1 MERYIGLDVHCKESV
16 YVVQDEQGH
25 VVKEGVVETTEAGLK
40 AMGEDL
46 GVPPGTKVGLETG
59 TQATWVARV
68 LERLGMKPVVIDAH
82 EVRAKARRVGQ
93 KSDRRDAW
101 EICDGVRRDLY
112 TAIVYVPSEA
122 VERLRRVLS
131 RRRHFIKA
139 RTRQVNAAKFVL
151 RSRGLRSVCRTL
163 TTARAWQ
170 RLLADARVQAVR
182 DHLAL
187 HHRVWQVVEEN
198 VVELDKE
205 LACAAEPFDELT
217 RRLQT
222 LAGIGPVTA
231 ASYVAAVGTPERF
244 PDSSH
249 VVSYLG
255 LAVSTYDSGQR
266 ERHGHITK
274 RGAADVRGLLCE
286 AAQHAS
292 NPTHA
297 LNPYFLRLYTR
308 HGRNVAVIAVAQ
320 RMARILFQMWRTGQ
334 DFDVRKLNVRPVQ
347 RVRSRTY
354 YFEIKSPKAV
364 RV

>member
-16 YVVQDEQGH
+16 YVAQDAEGH
-25 VVKEGVVETTEAGLK
+25 VVREGAVETTEEGLK
-40 AMGEDL
+40 AMVEEVGA
-46 GVPPGTKVGLETG
+46 PAGTKVGLETG

-101 EICDGVRRDLY
+101 EICDGVRRNLY

-131 RRRHFIKA
+131 RRRHFVKA
-139 RTRQVNAAKFVL
+139 RTQQVNAAKFVL

-163 TTARAWQ
+163 ATASAWQ
-170 RLLADARVQAVR
+170 RLMADARVEAVR

-187 HHRVWQVVEEN
+187 HAAVWEVVEKN
-198 VVELDKE
+198 VVALDKE
-205 LACAAEPFDELT
+205 LACAAEPFGDVMA
-217 RRLQT
+217 RLQT
-222 LAGIGPVTA
+222 LPGIGPITA
-231 ASYVAAVGTPERF
+231 AAYGAALGTAERF

-255 LAVSTYDSGQR
+255 LAVSTYDTGERQ
-266 ERHGHITK
+266 RHGHITK
-274 RGAADVRGLLCE
+274 RGSADVRGLLCE

-292 NPTHA
+292 KPTHP
-297 LNPYFLRLYTR
+297 LNPYFVRLYAR
-308 HGRNVAVIAVAQ
+308 YGRNVAIIAVAQ
-320 RMARILFQMWRTGQ
+320 RMARILFQMWRSGQ

-347 RVRSRTY
+347 KVRSRTY